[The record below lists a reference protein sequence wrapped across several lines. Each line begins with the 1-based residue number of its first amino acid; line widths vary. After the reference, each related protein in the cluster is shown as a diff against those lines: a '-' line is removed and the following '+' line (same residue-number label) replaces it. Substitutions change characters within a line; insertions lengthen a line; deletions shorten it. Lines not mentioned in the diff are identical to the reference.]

1 MLTRERYF
9 EQLLLGKSIQQ
20 EDWLGKL
27 RLDAH
32 STAKILKFPSERHE
46 DWRLTDL
53 TAMLQHEFH
62 PVDSFARITM
72 EDIAALLIPGSIRMV
87 FVDGSYDAGLSDLS
101 LADKNVVIGQLAE
114 RLGDAQVRT
123 HFARHLDFANDA
135 FAALN
140 TSQFDDGAWVQV
152 SGELDVPIHI
162 LNVATKRDRPSA
174 LYPRALVLI
183 EAHSRAALIEDY
195 AGTGEGVSFS
205 NAVTEIVLQDH
216 AQLQHVRV
224 QREAQSAFHLGHCA
238 VTANKDSSYTSTSLS
253 FGARV
258 SRLAMRAALKAEG
271 ARVTLNGLALTNGRQ
286 IADTHT
292 LIDHMVARCRSR
304 QLHKCI
310 ADGASHAVFSGRIIV
325 RPGASG
331 TDSEQT
337 SRNLLLSGKAHI
349 DAQPQLEIFND
360 DVSCKHG
367 ATIGQIDEEALFF
380 LKSRGFNEA
389 SARNL
394 LTHAFAEEIINRIPV
409 PELAASLSHSMLKEN
424 P

>member
-1 MLTRERYF
+1 MLTREQYF
-9 EQLLLGKSIQQ
+9 EQLLLGKPVQQ

-27 RLDAH
+27 RMDAH
-32 STAKILKFPSERHE
+32 STAKTLKFPSARHD

-53 TAMLQHEFH
+53 TAMLQHEFR
-62 PVDSFARITM
+62 PVDTFARISKN
-72 EDIAALLIPGSIRMV
+72 DIATLLIPGSIRMV
-87 FVDGSYDAGLSDLS
+87 FVDGSFEASLSDLS
-101 LADKNVVIGQLAE
+101 LADSNVVIGPLTE
-114 RLGDAQVRT
+114 RLGDAHVKM
-123 HFARHLDFANDA
+123 HFARHMDFANDA

-152 SGELDVPIHI
+152 NGELETPIHI
-162 LNVATKRDRPSA
+162 LNIATKRDKPVA
-174 LYPRALVLI
+174 IYPRALVLMKT
-183 EAHSRAALIEDY
+183 HSRAVLIEDY
-195 AGTGEGVSFS
+195 VGLGEGVSFS

-216 AQLQHVRV
+216 ARLQHVRV
-224 QREAQSAFHLGHCA
+224 QREAQSTFHLGHCA
-238 VTANKDSSYTSTSLS
+238 VTANKSSSYTSTSLS

-258 SRLAMRAALKAEG
+258 SRLAMRATLKAEG
-271 ARVTLNGLALTNGRQ
+271 AEATLDGLALTNGRQ

-292 LIDHMVARCRSR
+292 LIDHQVPRCRSR

-310 ADGASHAVFSGRIIV
+310 ADGASHAVFSGKIIV

-380 LKSRGFNEA
+380 LKSRGFDEA
-389 SARNL
+389 KARNL

-409 PELAASLSHSMLKEN
+409 PELAAALSQSMLKEN
-424 P
+424 S